1 MNGLDN
7 IRMALHPRVLELII
21 FPTEKCNFRCTYC
34 YEDFE
39 IGKMKRPVIEGIKN
53 LINARIERNTLEAL
67 TLSWFGGE
75 PTLAADVV
83 LELSGYGRSLLEA
96 GRLKQF
102 SGGLTTNGYL
112 LRENLLRKLVACR
125 QTSYQISLDG
135 YGEGHD
141 QTRKYASGK
150 GTFDVIWDN
159 LLAARDT
166 GLTFEILLRLHQ
178 TDSNGESMQKLV
190 DAICEQFSGDSRFSV
205 FFKSV
210 ENLGGANAASIKK
223 VDVNQVATRVRA
235 LSEQLRKRDFRV
247 TAVLDGPESSRGD
260 SVDVPEAANDSHAE
274 PAAGDKPAGP
284 KGYDG
289 YICYAAKPNSL
300 IIRSDGRVGKCTV
313 MLNDDRN
320 MVGRLHPD
328 GSLSLDDARLKLWMR
343 GFASYDPIEMGCP
356 AQTLPPLP
364 AAASNEVPLLKLS
377 QLRTPVAA
385 G

>member
-7 IRMALHPRVLELII
+7 LRLALHPRVLELII

-39 IGKMKRPVIEGIKN
+39 LGKMKRPVIEGIKN

-96 GRLKQF
+96 GRLRQF

-112 LRENLLRKLVACR
+112 LRETLLRQLVACR

-135 YGEGHD
+135 YGDGHD

-150 GTFDVIWDN
+150 GTFDVIWAN
-159 LLAARDT
+159 LLAAQKTD
-166 GLTFEILLRLHQ
+166 LQFEILLRLHQ
-178 TDSNGESMQKLV
+178 TDSNGDSMQQLV
-190 DAICEQFSGDSRFSV
+190 DAIEQNFSGDTRFSV
-205 FFKSV
+205 FFKSI

-223 VDVNQVATRVRA
+223 VDVDRVGTRVRK
-235 LSEQLRKRDFRV
+235 LSAQLRERGFRV

-260 SVDVPEAANDSHAE
+260 SDDVPDAVNDSSFGPPSGNETLA
-274 PAAGDKPAGP
+274 P
-284 KGYDG
+284 KGYGG

-343 GFASYDPIEMGCP
+343 GFSSFDPIEMGCP
-356 AQTLPPLP
+356 AQTLPALPL
-364 AAASNEVPLLKLS
+364 AANHEVPLLKLS
-377 QLRTPVAA
+377 DLRASVAP
-385 G
+385 